1 MNIYYEKTRKGEESM
16 KKMRKKAMAA
26 LLSFV
31 MVASVVFTY
40 LPSLQTL
47 AAPTKKTMAHLVA
60 GESNGNGHF
69 GGATPEAFVLSNK
82 NDITSD
88 SFSFTMKLGDKDG
101 ARFRFVNKYV
111 DDTHW
116 SYIAYDGMRTGDPY
130 WFAEYKDGTSGY
142 WPDITG
148 LPVVQTG
155 DVITL
160 SGEYTDTG
168 LKITLE
174 NKTKGTSGT
183 GIITDSGFLSLKD
196 SEGKIGYGAG
206 YRNVNAEQKTEF
218 YFADTKVGT
227 ENLGFND
234 FTPYEKSASG
244 YTWEEV
250 DGVVIG
256 DDGLTE
262 EVVESRKWFVLQ
274 GGSNNGGGHN
284 YGDGSAKGPLFYTDT
299 DKTMESSGTISLAL
313 KPSSNWG
320 VFYNYIDDSNW
331 LYVGYDSSSKWYYQ
345 YKWNGSENYPQISG
359 LPDPVEGEELS
370 LTISLTNET
379 LTVTVNGTTAYA
391 TNQTLKDYAAALT
404 EDNGNMGK
412 FGVMTKGATKISFAD
427 FKYNN
432 EDCMKDTWAFN
443 AVREGQTMT
452 EETTAVEV
460 VRGTVK
466 AASNNSAIEGAT
478 VRVGTKS
485 ATTNAKGEFAIAN
498 VQVGDYV
505 LAVSKPGYQAYT
517 QNITVEEGGNN
528 TFDVALV
535 RKADLNL
542 EDYDT
547 IESDDMTVYVGKEF
561 PVVVRYVMKSDATG
575 KTFFRANETDLKSV
589 VINGHSIVPTVT
601 VKETKAASKTYALNV
616 VDEANNI
623 DLDMDV
629 KISVEANT
637 LTWEV
642 IKLTKN
648 EGCDKIATIDI
659 PELNL
664 LTVDASEE
672 ESVFAGAQVST
683 TTTSKA
689 DTYISFDDGF
699 VPSDEDGYLY
709 AFLSNGKLSAG
720 LHSNSEKEGDK
731 RVERINGADSM
742 SLTSAVW
749 YYECGDSTGQ
759 AQASRYDY
767 QVSELP
773 QAKVAIAGDLNNDTT
788 VDWNDGAIAFRD
800 IMHYAQGSESVKD
813 MVNHRIVMNFE
824 SAAPNPFLVTADNI
838 KKVYLATDGLPQ
850 AIVLKGYGNEG
861 HDSANSEYA
870 DIAEREGGV
879 KDFQNLIKIA
889 HKYNTQI
896 GIHVNAQEAYPEA
909 RSFNEI
915 MVGRPGGGL
924 NGNGWGWLDQSVVIN
939 KLWDLSSDARLKRF
953 AQLYDRINGTNF
965 YSGDWE
971 KGEYVKD
978 SQGILTNGDGV
989 TEVSRTEFLE
999 LIKADAAN
1007 RPNNMD
1013 LIYLDVWYQDA
1024 WETRRI
1030 AEEINSLGWRFSTE
1044 FSAEGEYD
1052 STWQHWSTDAK
1063 YGGAGAKGLNSD
1075 IIRFLR
1081 NDQRDSQVLNHPE
1094 FGGTADNPLLGGYRL
1109 YGFEG
1114 WGGDQNFN
1122 NYIYQTFNQNL
1133 PTRFLQHYQV
1143 TKWVN
1148 YEAGKSPVGNTEKEI
1163 TLSNGTDTVVVTRN
1177 EEQRNDTEIER
1188 TITLNG
1194 KVVLNT
1200 DVDGSAYLLPWTDND
1215 DGSEKLYH
1223 WNLDGGSTTWDLQ
1236 DDWAK
1241 LGTVY
1246 VYELSDQGRINK
1258 EEVSVAGGKVTLE
1271 AKAGTAYVVVKGA
1284 EVKELQDDF
1293 GECDFVV
1300 DPGFNGYTDGAKLDA
1315 ADWSGDIN
1323 AEGVAIAVSKFGDQ
1337 KLVMTN
1343 TTKDVS
1349 VSTTISGLT
1358 KGEHYVAEIYVENLS
1373 DAKAAITV
1381 DAGKEEV
1388 SAYTYRSIVTNTI
1401 SCDSEHG
1408 TKMQRIQVA
1417 FVAEGDTATFTLSRE
1432 AGEGTTTWDDIRIV
1446 ERETDNF
1453 KADGSFEQDF
1463 ESVVQSLYPFVLT
1476 YNAGGD
1482 SRTHLSQLNAPYTQ
1496 KGWNGKSVDDVI
1508 DGEWSLKHHTNIT
1521 GIVYQTIPQNF
1532 RFEAGKVYKVEFDY
1546 QTVSAGYQMVVG
1558 DGTTYTRPT
1567 VYLPTTEKTEHVSMQ
1582 VVGNGSGQTWIGLY
1596 MNGSLCGSDTSI
1608 GNVDFILDNLKITEE
1623 KDVVVATIDNT
1634 SLYKGET
1641 ANIFGSGLEKIRW
1654 EIITEGDE
1662 EVEEV
1667 VRLDLEENKIYAIGA
1682 GTATLRAFYSENHG
1696 EDFVI
1701 TVTDKEMV
1709 DFEEDEL
1716 GEMSAEANNAN
1727 PAVGTEGPARF
1738 AVDGDSGTFWH
1749 TNYTPSQDLIVSESN
1764 PAILTVDLG
1773 NVMTISGFKFQ
1784 QRPAT
1789 NNGVVQRYKYA
1800 VSEDGTTYSEWSDI
1814 KTTANPAGG
1823 AWETAAFAQDVDA
1836 KYIKIAVVQGQG
1848 NFAAIAEVLPVKAI
1862 RVAEAKDITLEDVT
1876 VNEDGTITLV
1886 PQHPENTVVKG
1897 LVWES
1902 SDPSIATVDA
1912 YGNVIGL
1919 KAGTV
1924 TITLRNALGVLTACT
1939 VTVNGTSEP
1948 PVDPD
1953 DPNPPVDPDDPKP
1966 PVDPEKDTTA
1976 PAAPTSVKTSDIKND
1991 SVKISWKAAT
2001 DNVGVAGYV
2010 IFVNGVEIGK
2020 VTDTTATIE
2029 NLVAGTK
2036 YEIEI
2041 RAYDEAGNQSKGTT
2055 ITVTTKGTADSSNK
2069 PSGKPGISA
2078 PTTGDAAPITFIVM
2092 LMAAAMA
2099 VVVVIQKKRVR
2110 R

>member
-1 MNIYYEKTRKGEESM
+1 M
-16 KKMRKKAMAA
+16 KRMGKKAIAA
-26 LLSFV
+26 ILSFV
-31 MVASVVFTY
+31 MVASVAFTY
-40 LPSLQTL
+40 LPSLQSMAAPIKKVMSHL
-47 AAPTKKTMAHLVA
+47 AA
-60 GESNGNGHF
+60 GENNGNGHF
-69 GGATPEAFVLSNK
+69 GSSVPEAFVLSEK
-82 NDITSD
+82 SD
-88 SFSFTMKLGDKDG
+88 YGKEDFSFTMKLESEAGDS
-101 ARFRFVNKYV
+101 RFRFVTKYV
-111 DDTHW
+111 SDTKW
-116 SYIAYDGMRTGDPY
+116 TYLGYDALGRSADANNEGAWY
-130 WFAEYKDGTSGY
+130 YQYKDGSSES
-142 WPDITG
+142 WPGLD
-148 LPVVQTG
+148 LPVVNKGDIVNVTG
-155 DVITL
+155 TWNNNTL
-160 SGEYTDTG
+160 SIKVENTTTQQTKTATINDSTFATINSEAGKMGFGAARYVSGAKNTDVYFGELVIGEDKVSG
-168 LKITLE
+168 DALKLYSDI
-174 NKTKGTSGT
+174 
-183 GIITDSGFLSLKD
+183 
-196 SEGKIGYGAG
+196 EGQ
-206 YRNVNAEQKTEF
+206 VW
-218 YFADTKVGT
+218 V
-227 ENLGFND
+227 
-234 FTPYEKSASG
+234 PSV
-244 YTWEEV
+244 EV
-250 DGVVIG
+250 VVG

-262 EVVESRKWFVLQ
+262 EVVEARKWFVLQ
-274 GGSNNGGGHN
+274 GGSNNSGGHN
-284 YGDGSAKGPLFYTDT
+284 YGNGASAGPLFYTDT
-299 DKTMESSGTISLAL
+299 EKTMVSGGTISLAV
-313 KPSSNWG
+313 KPSNNWG
-320 VFYNYIDDSNW
+320 VFYNYINDNNW
-331 LYVGYDSSSKWYYQ
+331 LYVGYDNSSKWYYQ
-345 YKWNGSENYPQISG
+345 YKWNGQENYPGIAG

-370 LTISLTNET
+370 LTISLSNET
-379 LTVTVNGTTAYA
+379 LAVTVNGTTAYA
-391 TNQTLKDYAAALT
+391 TNQTLKEYAAALT
-404 EDNGNMGK
+404 EAHGNMGK

-443 AVREGQTMT
+443 APRDGQTMT

-498 VQVGDYV
+498 VQVGDYT
-505 LAVSKPGYQAYT
+505 LAVSKPGYQSYT
-517 QNITVEEGGNN
+517 QDITVVEDDDN
-528 TFDVALV
+528 TFEVALEK
-535 RKADLNL
+535 KAELDLSV
-542 EDYDT
+542 YDT

-561 PVVVRYVMKSDATG
+561 PVVVRYVMKSDETG
-575 KTFFRANETDLKSV
+575 KTFFRANETELNAV
-589 VINGHSIVPTVT
+589 VINGRSIVPTVT
-601 VKETKAASKTYALNV
+601 VKEAKADSKTYSLNV
-616 VDEANNI
+616 VDAAGSI

-648 EGCDKIATIDI
+648 EGCAKIATIDI

-699 VPSDEDGYLY
+699 VPSDSDGYVY

-720 LHSNSEKEGDK
+720 LHSNSEIEGDK
-731 RVERINGADSM
+731 RVERINGADTM
-742 SLTSAVW
+742 SLTSAAW
-749 YYECGDSTGQ
+749 YYECGDRTGQ
-759 AQASRYDY
+759 PQANRYDY

-773 QAKVAIAGDLNNDTT
+773 HAKVAIAGDLNDDEA

-800 IMHYAQGSESVKD
+800 VMHYAQGSEVVKD
-813 MVNHRIVMNFE
+813 TVNHRIVMNFE

-879 KDFQNLIKIA
+879 KDFQDLLKIA
-889 HKYNTQI
+889 HKYNTEI
-896 GIHVNAQEAYPEA
+896 GIHVNAQEAYPESK
-909 RSFNEI
+909 SFNET
-915 MVGRPGGGL
+915 MVGNPNGGL

-978 SQGILTNGDGV
+978 SQGILTNGDGK
-989 TEVSRTEFLE
+989 TEVSRLEFLE
-999 LIKADAAN
+999 LVKADAAK
-1007 RPNNMD
+1007 RPDNMD

-1052 STWQHWSTDAK
+1052 STWQHWSTDAQ
-1063 YGGAGAKGLNSD
+1063 YGGAGAKGFNSD

-1081 NDQRDSQVLNHPE
+1081 NDQRDSQVLNHPA

-1143 TKWVN
+1143 IKWVN
-1148 YEAGKSPVGNTEKEI
+1148 YEDGESPVGNTEKEI

-1188 TITLNG
+1188 TITMNG

-1223 WNLDGGSTTWDLQ
+1223 WNIDGGSTTWDLQ
-1236 DDWAK
+1236 EDWAK
-1241 LGTVY
+1241 LAKVY

-1258 EEVSVAGGKVTLE
+1258 EEVSVVGGKVTLE
-1271 AKAGTAYVVVKGA
+1271 AKAGTAYIVVKGA
-1284 EVKELQDDF
+1284 ELKELKDDF
-1293 GECDFVV
+1293 GEYDFVV
-1300 DPGFNGYTDGAKLDA
+1300 DPGFNGYADGAKLDA
-1315 ADWSGDIN
+1315 ADWSGDIT
-1323 AEGVAIAVSKFGDQ
+1323 AEGVAVKVSNLGDQ

-1343 TTKDVS
+1343 TKEDVA
-1349 VSTTISGLT
+1349 VTTTISGLT

-1373 DAKAAITV
+1373 DAKATLTV
-1381 DAGKEEV
+1381 DAGKEVV

-1446 ERETDNF
+1446 ERKTDNF

-1532 RFEAGKVYKVEFDY
+1532 RFEAGKVYNVEFDY

-1558 DGTTYTRPT
+1558 DGTSYVRPT
-1567 VYLPTTEKTEHVSMQ
+1567 EYLPTADETAHVSMQ
-1582 VVGNGSGQTWIGLY
+1582 VIGSGTGQTWIGLY
-1596 MNGSLCGSDTSI
+1596 MQGNLCYSDTSI
-1608 GNVDFILDNLKITEE
+1608 GNVDFILDNLKITVDEDAKAVTVGATELYVGEISEIYGSSLDELTWEVADDSVVTVDKANNKINAIAAGTTTVTATFANGEAKEFTFTVKDSIASDIDRSEYEDITASANTEE
-1623 KDVVVATIDNT
+1623 LT
-1634 SLYKGET
+1634 GET
-1641 ANIFGSGLEKIRW
+1641 APNGPAAATVDGNTSSFWHSQW
-1654 EIITEGDE
+1654 T
-1662 EVEEV
+1662 
-1667 VRLDLEENKIYAIGA
+1667 GA
-1682 GTATLRAFYSENHG
+1682 G
-1696 EDFVI
+1696 
-1701 TVTDKEMV
+1701 
-1709 DFEEDEL
+1709 
-1716 GEMSAEANNAN
+1716 
-1727 PAVGTEGPARF
+1727 F
-1738 AVDGDSGTFWH
+1738 AVSA
-1749 TNYTPSQDLIVSESN
+1749 QN

-1773 NVMTISGFKFQ
+1773 TEMEIGGFKFL
-1784 QRPAT
+1784 QRNAA
-1789 NNGVVQRYKYA
+1789 NGVVGQYSYKVKDA
-1800 VSEDGTTYSEWSDI
+1800 EGNVVASGSNIRTN
-1814 KTTANPAGG
+1814 APAGTWG
-1823 AWETAAFAQDVDA
+1823 TQLLDEAVEAKTIEFIIEEGSNGFACLA
-1836 KYIKIAVVQGQG
+1836 E
-1848 NFAAIAEVLPVKAI
+1848 FAPINVEKVATKATLKDAEVKAGET
-1862 RVAEAKDITLEDVT
+1862 VTLEPELV
-1876 VNEDGTITLV
+1876 DGSFI
-1886 PQHPENTVVKG
+1886 KG
-1897 LVWES
+1897 LVWTS
-1902 SDPSIATVDA
+1902 SDNTVATVKN
-1912 YGNVIGL
+1912 GVVTGV

-1924 TITLRNALGVLTACT
+1924 TITLSNATGTLATAKVT
-1939 VTVNGTSEP
+1939 VTGAPEVP

-1953 DPNPPVDPDDPKP
+1953 EPGDAITKEDLREYYEECLKYYVEENHSAEVWEAYQEALAMVEAVLADEDATEDDLLEAAIVLIAAQVLLEEELAATPEK
-1966 PVDPEKDTTA
+1966 PVDPEK
-1976 PAAPTSVKTSDIKND
+1976 PGES
-1991 SVKISWKAAT
+1991 
-2001 DNVGVAGYV
+2001 
-2010 IFVNGVEIGK
+2010 
-2020 VTDTTATIE
+2020 
-2029 NLVAGTK
+2029 
-2036 YEIEI
+2036 
-2041 RAYDEAGNQSKGTT
+2041 
-2055 ITVTTKGTADSSNK
+2055 
-2069 PSGKPGISA
+2069 PS
-2078 PTTGDAAPITFIVM
+2078 TGDVAPVTLLLVVM
-2092 LMAAAMA
+2092 ALA
-2099 VVVVIQKKRVR
+2099 VVVVFVQRKRMAR
-2110 R
+2110 